1 MNKIKVSVGIPA
13 YNEEANIRHLLS
25 SLISQIED
33 GFELLE
39 IIVVSDASSDATI
52 EIVKS
57 FNNSKIKLVEHKVRV
72 GQQTTQ
78 NEIMHL
84 YKGDLLVITEA
95 DILPENN
102 HFLKE
107 LITPFI
113 ATEPEEKLAMVIG
126 HSVSVKSR
134 NFFENVLKHN
144 HDFKEHVFESWKE
157 INIYMCGGHAMK
169 VLPRWVTQEFKWPK
183 NVPED
188 SYIYLWIVKNGYKII
203 SQPNAKVLMKNVE
216 SFGDRLKQCKKYH
229 SGKNSLKKYFNESL
243 IDSEYDIPKSILLKY
258 VFLDFLQNPFWMI
271 LVVSEMLINRV
282 FTSMSKNFNSLYL
295 PYVSSKKLI

>member
-39 IIVVSDASSDATI
+39 IIIVSDASSDATI

-72 GQQTTQ
+72 GQQITQ

-102 HFLKE
+102 HYL
-107 LITPFI
+107 
-113 ATEPEEKLAMVIG
+113 
-126 HSVSVKSR
+126 
-134 NFFENVLKHN
+134 
-144 HDFKEHVFESWKE
+144 KEHVFESLKE

-169 VLPRWVTQEFKWPK
+169 ALPRWFTEIFQWPE

-188 SYIYLWIVKNGYKII
+188 SYIYLWIAKNGYKII

-229 SGKNSLKKYFNESL
+229 SGKNSLKKYFNESF

-295 PYVSSKKLI
+295 PYVSSK